1 MPQDNRFQV
10 NLAGMIDILSNHL
23 YSDQNVYVRELLQ
36 NGTDAIR
43 ARRLYD
49 ATFDHGE
56 IHVALQSDAGAQGK
70 TLVFS
75 DNGIGLTAEEIAE
88 FLATIASSSK
98 GDKNFDIGSREQ
110 SFIGRFGIGL
120 LSCFVV
126 TSEIRL
132 LTHSAK
138 QGTVWEWCG
147 KGDGTYTI
155 HELPLEA
162 RPEVGTT
169 VFLNYKAE
177 IASLSTEECLAN
189 LHECLF
195 RYGACLEVPIYL
207 EASSFKASYLEGA
220 FLKDKHQLTWINQHS
235 NAVGSL
241 ADLQKMSPPDI
252 LKLGQILLGSDNDD
266 EAMPLQDYF
275 VLQSQSGN
283 TFAVAYV
290 VPYAVSTHARKL
302 HSAYLNRMF
311 VSNEVEKVMPDW
323 AFFTRTVIWTN
334 ELQPVA
340 SREAFYGNDALERVS
355 AELAASLKQQI
366 KAMPEKALQR
376 LLNTHQAAF
385 KALACED
392 EDLLRFIYPY
402 LSMRTLNGE
411 ETVNSLMAQSDIIFY
426 TRSVDDFRQI
436 ADVVRAQQ
444 IPLINGGYV
453 YDETILRRLNTVL
466 GRDVF
471 KLFRPEDVE
480 FAFKSLFPDEA
491 NALASLLGKVNT
503 HMAKYQVEVVLNYFS
518 PHDIPMLYLSNKN
531 SQAERELKRVAEAS
545 NDLFGG
551 ILDNLQQQ
559 ADVPLAQLYLNF
571 HNEVIQSVFFTGKS
585 EITMIRVIEVL
596 YVQAL
601 LMGHYPLKKNELQL
615 MNQGLLHILKS
626 LKGSGDSSTAITK
639 FS

>member
-1 MPQDNRFQV
+1 MSQENRFQV
-10 NLAGMIDILSNHL
+10 NLSGMIDILSNHL
-23 YSDQNVYVRELLQ
+23 YSHQDVYIRELLQ

-43 ARRLYD
+43 ARKMYD
-49 ATFDHGE
+49 AGFDNGE
-56 IHVALQSDAGAQGK
+56 IHVALQINADTQDK

-98 GDKNFDIGSREQ
+98 GDKNFDHNSREQ

-138 QGTVWEWCG
+138 SGTVWEWCG

-155 HELPLEA
+155 NELPLQA
-162 RPEVGTT
+162 RPEIGTT
-169 VFLNYKAE
+169 VFLNYNAD
-177 IASLSTEECLAN
+177 ISSLLTQELLDN
-189 LHECLF
+189 LRECLF
-195 RYGACLEVPIYL
+195 RYGACLEVPIY
-207 EASSFKASYLEGA
+207 F
-220 FLKDKHQLTWINQHS
+220 KDKYKTSWINQHS

-241 ADLQKMSPPDI
+241 ADLKKMSPSEI
-252 LKLGQILLGSDNDD
+252 LNLGQILLNNGNYVDD
-266 EAMPLQDYF
+266 ETASWHDYF

-302 HSAYLNRMF
+302 HSAYLNRMY

-323 AFFTRTVIWTN
+323 AFFTRTIIWTN

-340 SREAFYGNDALERVS
+340 SREAFYSNDTLERVS

-376 LLNTHQAAF
+376 LLHTHHTAF
-385 KALACED
+385 KALACDD
-392 EDLLRFIYPY
+392 EELLRFIYPY
-402 LSMRTLNGE
+402 LSVYTLNGE
-411 ETVNSLMAQSDIIFY
+411 ETIKELIAQSDVIFY

-436 ADVVRAQQ
+436 ADVARAQQ
-444 IPLINGGYV
+444 VPLINGGYV
-453 YDETILRRLNTVL
+453 YDTVILQGLNKVL

-480 FAFKSLFPDEA
+480 LAFKSLYPDEA
-491 NALASLLGKVNT
+491 LALADLLSQVNA
-503 HMAKYQVEVVLNYFS
+503 HMKKYQVEVVLNYFS
-518 PHDIPMLYLSNKN
+518 PHEIPMLYLSNQK
-531 SQAERELKRVAEAS
+531 SQTERELERVAEAS
-545 NDLFGG
+545 NDLFGS
-551 ILDNLQQQ
+551 ILGNLHQ

-585 EITMIRVIEVL
+585 KTMMISVIEVL

-601 LMGHYPLKKNELQL
+601 LMGHYPLKKNEIHL
-615 MNQGLLHILKS
+615 MNKGLLSIIKS
-626 LKGSGDSSTAITK
+626 LKSNGDGHTAITK
-639 FS
+639 YS

>member
-1 MPQDNRFQV
+1 MSQDNRFQV

-23 YSDQNVYVRELLQ
+23 YSDQDVYLRELLQ

-49 ATFDHGE
+49 AEFDSGE
-56 IHVALQSDAGAQGK
+56 IHVSIQSNHANYAESDVKNHSK

-98 GDKNFDIGSREQ
+98 GDKNFDNGSREQ

-138 QGTVWEWCG
+138 HGTVWEWCG

-155 HELPLEA
+155 KELPLAA
-162 RPEVGTT
+162 RPDIGTT
-169 VFLNYKAE
+169 VFLNYKAD
-177 IASLSTEECLAN
+177 IASLTIEESLDN
-189 LHECLF
+189 VRECLF

-207 EASSFKASYLEGA
+207 
-220 FLKDKHQLTWINQHS
+220 KDNRYTDRHQLRWINQYS
-235 NAVGSL
+235 NVVGSL
-241 ADLQKMSPPDI
+241 ADVQTMSAADI
-252 LKLGQILLGSDNDD
+252 LKLGRVLLSNYENDN
-266 EAMPLQDYF
+266 EAVSLQDYF
-275 VLQSQSGN
+275 VLQSESGN

-302 HSAYLNRMF
+302 HSAYLNRMY
-311 VSNEVEKVMPDW
+311 VSNEIEKVMPDW

-340 SREAFYGNDALERVS
+340 SREAFYHNDTLERVS
-355 AELAASLKQQI
+355 TELAGSLKQQI
-366 KAMPEKALQR
+366 KTMPEKALQR
-376 LLNTHQAAF
+376 LLTNHHHAF

-402 LSMRTLNGE
+402 LSVHTLNGE
-411 ETVNSLMAQSDIIFY
+411 EALKHVMSQSDVIFY
-426 TRSVDDFRQI
+426 TQSVDDFRQI
-436 ADVVRAQQ
+436 ADVMRAQQ
-444 IPLINGGYV
+444 LPLINGGYV
-453 YDETILRRLNTVL
+453 YDSTILHRLNKVL
-466 GRDVF
+466 GREVF

-480 FAFKSLFPDEA
+480 FAFKSLYPDEA
-491 NALASLLGKVNT
+491 NALADLLSQVNI
-503 HMAKYQVEVVLNYFS
+503 HMAKYEVEVVLNYFS
-518 PHDIPMLYLSNKN
+518 PHDIPMLYLSNQN
-531 SQAERELKRVAEAS
+531 AQGTRELKRVAEAS
-545 NDLFGG
+545 NALFGS
-551 ILDNLQQQ
+551 ILDNLQQE
-559 ADVPLAQLYLNF
+559 APLAQLYLNF

-585 EITMIRVIEVL
+585 KMTMISVIEVL

-601 LMGHYPLKKNELQL
+601 LMGHYPLKKNEIQL
-615 MNQGLLHILKS
+615 MNQGLLHIIKS
-626 LKGSGDSSTAITK
+626 LKSGDGSTAITRY
-639 FS
+639 S